1 MPMITRTCIVIYFNI
16 LQINMNISKYKN
28 FIKLVQYALVMI
40 GYALFINDKN
50 NDDKTTQVHQMFVG
64 IFDKFTMIIL
74 MIIFKYLNHQMK
86 VKEI

>member
-1 MPMITRTCIVIYFNI
+1 MPMIIRTCIVIYFNI
-16 LQINMNISKYKN
+16 LQINMNISKHKN

-64 IFDKFTMIIL
+64 IFDKFTIIIL